1 MKRLAAIF
9 LVFCLLLSG
18 VSVAEE
24 VAKEQRFLS
33 GLLALLQSVDLSRDM
48 LTLSA
53 DYEGRNVFSGKLK
66 GQDGVTDLSISAE
79 GLALQAQLSEEE
91 IAASL
96 NGNTTVLRFED
107 VRALA
112 GTAQTALAG
121 LSPEMENI
129 QALLQLFLEKV
140 ILPDTSIVQ
149 APSFHIAYQAPLSTV
164 VKRLA
169 DFGDAVFEQNQFEGT
184 YEKLAGLIGPYL
196 GQELPEY
203 AQLKAAWPQIREE
216 LLAEDTEDLEAALVL
231 AQEDRALTLEGHF
244 GNADRMYEA
253 SFALTQGNER
263 FDLTGALSENI
274 QSGEQTRTSGIE
286 VSGWFTGDTGDAQDN
301 AFHLK
306 AKETADMAFAYDLTV
321 DGSMAQRHGTL
332 KVALDR
338 NLIRAGRPVPAG
350 IQQSMSVFFLNAHYA
365 LLDDGLSAMAYVGLA
380 NGRSVPF
387 LVDLLVSKGQ
397 FSLNVTN
404 YNAVPLFGLK
414 LIGNERDGLKQL
426 EFLYRQNVRNTIT
439 ASYDGEKAVIQTNG
453 LTITCT
459 GAFEADNVWVLTL
472 RAEGDTVQP
481 GQEEAQIRLEYEGEE
496 GQFSLRGR
504 GIGPDGSEYVSASLL
519 CHSLPAHRRREH
531 PAPGTGRRRPPDPG
545 NHSFNDRP
553 VTSGQRKCLMS
564 KCVMPN
570 A

>member
-96 NGNTTVLRFED
+96 NGNTAVLRFEE

-112 GTAQTALAG
+112 GTAQAALSG

-149 APSFHIAYQAPLSTV
+149 EPSFRIAYQAPLSTI

-169 DFGDAVFEQNQFEGT
+169 DFGDAVFEQDQFEGT
-184 YEKLAGLIGPYL
+184 YEKLVGLIGPYL
-196 GQELPEY
+196 KQELPEY

-216 LLAEDTEDLEAALVL
+216 LLEEDTEDLEAALVL

-263 FDLTGALSENI
+263 FDLTGSLSERI
-274 QSGEQTRTSGIE
+274 QSGELTRTSGIE
-286 VSGWFTGDTGDAQDN
+286 VSGWFTGDAQDN

-306 AKETADMAFAYDLTV
+306 AKETADMGFAYDLTV

-404 YNAVPLFGLK
+404 YNAIPLFGLK

-459 GAFEADNVWVLTL
+459 GAFEADNAWVLTL

-481 GQEEAQIRLEYEGEE
+481 GQEEAYIRLEYEGEE

-504 GIGPDGSEYVSASLL
+504 AIGPDGSEYVSASLL
-519 CHSLPAHRRREH
+519 CQPTEGVDTLLREREDAVLLT
-531 PAPGTGRRRPPDPG
+531 PETILSMIAP
-545 NHSFNDRP
+545 
-553 VTSGQRKCLMS
+553 
-564 KCVMPN
+564 
-570 A
+570 

>member
-96 NGNTTVLRFED
+96 NGNTAVLRFEE

-112 GTAQTALAG
+112 GTAQAALSG

-149 APSFHIAYQAPLSTV
+149 EPSFRIAYQAPLSTV

-169 DFGDAVFEQNQFEGT
+169 DFGDAVFEQDQFEGT
-184 YEKLAGLIGPYL
+184 YEKLVGLIGPYL
-196 GQELPEY
+196 KQELPEY

-244 GNADRMYEA
+244 GNAGRMYEV

-263 FDLTGALSENI
+263 FDLTGSLSERI
-274 QSGEQTRTSGIE
+274 QSGELTRTSGIE
-286 VSGWFTGDTGDAQDN
+286 VSGWFTGDAQDN

-404 YNAVPLFGLK
+404 YSAVPLFGLK
-414 LIGNERDGLKQL
+414 LIGSETDGLKQL

-472 RAEGDTVQP
+472 RAEGETVQP
-481 GQEEAQIRLEYEGEE
+481 GQEEAHIRLEYEGEE

-504 GIGPDGSEYVSASLL
+504 GIAPDGSEYFSASLL
-519 CHSLPAHRRREH
+519 CQPTEGVSTLLREQEDAVHLTPETLLSLI
-531 PAPGTGRRRPPDPG
+531 AP
-545 NHSFNDRP
+545 
-553 VTSGQRKCLMS
+553 
-564 KCVMPN
+564 
-570 A
+570 

>member
-24 VAKEQRFLS
+24 AAKEQRFLS

-96 NGNTTVLRFED
+96 NGSTAVLRFEE

-112 GTAQTALAG
+112 GSAQAALSG

-149 APSFHIAYQAPLSTV
+149 EPSFRIAYQAPLGTV

-169 DFGDAVFEQNQFEGT
+169 DFGDAVFEQDQFEGT
-184 YEKLAGLIGPYL
+184 YEKLLGLIGPYL
-196 GQELPEY
+196 KQELPEY

-216 LLAEDTEDLEAALVL
+216 LLAEDTEDLEASLVL

-244 GNADRMYEA
+244 GNADRMYQA

-263 FDLTGALSENI
+263 FDLTGSLSERT
-274 QSGEQTRTSGIE
+274 QSGELTRTSGIE
-286 VSGWFTGDTGDAQDN
+286 VSGWFTGDAHDN

-306 AKETADMAFAYDLTV
+306 AKENADMAFAYDLTV

-404 YNAVPLFGLK
+404 YNAIPLFGLK
-414 LIGNERDGLKQL
+414 LIGSETDGLKQL

-472 RAEGDTVQP
+472 RAEGETVQP
-481 GQEEAQIRLEYEGEE
+481 GQEEAHIRLEYEGEE

-504 GIGPDGSEYVSASLL
+504 GIGPDGSEYFSASLL
-519 CHSLPAHRRREH
+519 CQPTEGVDTLLREQEDAVLLT
-531 PAPGTGRRRPPDPG
+531 PETILSMIAP
-545 NHSFNDRP
+545 
-553 VTSGQRKCLMS
+553 
-564 KCVMPN
+564 
-570 A
+570 

>member
-96 NGNTTVLRFED
+96 NGNTAVLRFED
-107 VRALA
+107 LRALA
-112 GTAQTALAG
+112 GTAQAALSG
-121 LSPEMENI
+121 LSPELENI

-149 APSFHIAYQAPLSTV
+149 EPSFRIAYQAPLSTV

-169 DFGDAVFEQNQFEGT
+169 DFGDAVFEQDQFEGT
-184 YEKLAGLIGPYL
+184 YEKLVGLIGPYL
-196 GQELPEY
+196 KQELPEY

-216 LLAEDTEDLEAALVL
+216 LLAEDTEDIEASLVL
-231 AQEDRALTLEGHF
+231 AQEDRALTLEGFF

-263 FDLTGALSENI
+263 FDLNGSLTEST
-274 QSGEQTRTSGIE
+274 QSGELTRTSGIE
-286 VSGWFTGDTGDAQDN
+286 VSGWFTGGAQDN

-414 LIGNERDGLKQL
+414 LIGNETDGLKQL
-426 EFLYRQNVRNTIT
+426 EFLYRENVRNTIT

-519 CHSLPAHRRREH
+519 CQPTEGVNTLLREREDAVLLT
-531 PAPGTGRRRPPDPG
+531 PETILSMIAP
-545 NHSFNDRP
+545 
-553 VTSGQRKCLMS
+553 
-564 KCVMPN
+564 
-570 A
+570 

>member
-24 VAKEQRFLS
+24 GAKEQRFLS

-112 GTAQTALAG
+112 GTAQAALSG

-149 APSFHIAYQAPLSTV
+149 EPSFRIAYQAPLSTV

-169 DFGDAVFEQNQFEGT
+169 DFGDAVFEQDQFEGT
-184 YEKLAGLIGPYL
+184 YEKLLGLIGPYL
-196 GQELPEY
+196 KQELPEY

-216 LLAEDTEDLEAALVL
+216 LLAEDTEDIEAFLVL

-244 GNADRMYEA
+244 GNADRMYQA

-263 FDLTGALSENI
+263 FDLTGSLSERI
-274 QSGEQTRTSGIE
+274 QSGELTRTSGIE
-286 VSGWFTGDTGDAQDN
+286 VSGWFTGDAQDN
-301 AFHLK
+301 AFQLK
-306 AKETADMAFAYDLTV
+306 AKETADMGFGYELTV

-350 IQQSMSVFFLNAHYA
+350 IQQSMSVIFLNAHYA

-387 LVDLLVSKGQ
+387 LVDLLVSKRQ

-404 YNAVPLFGLK
+404 YSAVPLFGLK
-414 LIGNERDGLKQL
+414 LIGSETDGLKQL
-426 EFLYRQNVRNTIT
+426 EFLYRENVRNTIT

-481 GQEEAQIRLEYEGEE
+481 GQEEAYIRLEYEGEE

-519 CHSLPAHRRREH
+519 CQPTEGVDTLLREQEDAILLT
-531 PAPGTGRRRPPDPG
+531 PETILSMIAP
-545 NHSFNDRP
+545 
-553 VTSGQRKCLMS
+553 
-564 KCVMPN
+564 
-570 A
+570 